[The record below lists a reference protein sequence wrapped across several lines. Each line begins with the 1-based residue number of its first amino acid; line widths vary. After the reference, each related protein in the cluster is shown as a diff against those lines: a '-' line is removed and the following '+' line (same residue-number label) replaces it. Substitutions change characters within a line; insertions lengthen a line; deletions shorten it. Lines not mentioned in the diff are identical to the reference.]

1 MKLRRQIA
9 VVSAVVALHGALWW
23 LIRPLG
29 PPSAPPRPERT
40 SVVLVLPRPVD
51 APVPAPQPDA
61 AEPASRRPVAPAFR
75 SMRPIRHDAV
85 TAGSVTAP
93 GEPGRAALFA
103 EAASAAASQPLR
115 PLDLT
120 LRRGV
125 QGVAPTRNP
134 ALDDRR
140 ANTTARAA
148 PEARMER
155 RFSQVVHEEL
165 REDGSVRITR
175 GDDCVDLKQSRASQL
190 FATDSATRP
199 MPRLASACP

>member
-1 MKLRRQIA
+1 MRTTRQD
-9 VVSAVVALHGALWW
+9 GA
-23 LIRPLG
+23 
-29 PPSAPPRPERT
+29 
-40 SVVLVLPRPVD
+40 
-51 APVPAPQPDA
+51 
-61 AEPASRRPVAPAFR
+61 
-75 SMRPIRHDAV
+75 

-93 GEPGRAALFA
+93 GGSGRAALFA

-125 QGVAPTRNP
+125 QAVALTRNP
-134 ALDDRR
+134 ALDDLR
-140 ANTTARAA
+140 ANTTPRAE
-148 PEARMER
+148 PETRMER